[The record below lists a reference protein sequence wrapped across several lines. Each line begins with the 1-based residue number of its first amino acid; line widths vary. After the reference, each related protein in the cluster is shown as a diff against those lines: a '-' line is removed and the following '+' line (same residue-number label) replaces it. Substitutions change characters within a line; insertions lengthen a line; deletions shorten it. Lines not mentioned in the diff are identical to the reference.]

1 MGSIDIIK
9 LLSTVL
15 SSADNN
21 YQQNQDE
28 NNRECP
34 ESNPESNPVLVG
46 EKQVC
51 YAASPSA
58 IEFTLKELVTQLQ
71 AHLLTV

>member
-1 MGSIDIIK
+1 MDSIDIIK

-15 SSADNN
+15 SSADNKS
-21 YQQNQDE
+21 QQNQDK

-34 ESNPESNPVLVG
+34 ESNPGLVG